1 MSEKIRIW
9 RIVKG
14 SMQDLLRTYFVVFA
28 FALLVI
34 VVLVVAQVQYRYSR
48 KDILDNLHGTSSS
61 VADSIGQQINQMNQV
76 TLNAI
81 SSTDLQDAFLRYI
94 SEDLSAYEHNRLRQ
108 RLANLMASAKGLDFS
123 VRQLNIYDVRVKRR
137 VIFAPI

>member
-1 MSEKIRIW
+1 MSEKIRIR

-48 KDILDNLHGTSSS
+48 KDILAQGSCRNS
-61 VADSIGQQINQMNQV
+61 
-76 TLNAI
+76 
-81 SSTDLQDAFLRYI
+81 
-94 SEDLSAYEHNRLRQ
+94 
-108 RLANLMASAKGLDFS
+108 
-123 VRQLNIYDVRVKRR
+123 
-137 VIFAPI
+137 